1 MMNQTKKHTTS
12 KKLLALLLAL
22 IMTVSLLPMSVF
34 AAAVD
39 VPETEPQVTEPV
51 EEDMQEPEVTDVEGE
66 GDADVQNMEGGAA
79 VYADAAQINYVEKKQ
94 SVPLKDGTFY
104 RIVHIDCG
112 RKYFSVDEL
121 KKIIDYAAASNYT
134 HVELAFGNDG
144 LRFLLDDMEVTASGV
159 TYASENVKSAIQ
171 AGNKAFYDAGT
182 NELTQTQM
190 NDIISYAN
198 GKGIGIIPMFDAPG
212 HLQAVVRAMA
222 TLGVATNKYTTPTT
236 SGTSVNYAINFT
248 DAASVNF
255 VQALMQKYITYFK
268 GQGCTMFNIA
278 ADECGFSSMN
288 NTTYTAYAKLVNSMA
303 AMVQNAGMTAL
314 AFNDGIYH
322 KNLTTSVE
330 FDTNI
335 AVCYWD
341 ASSDKYAPAADLETE
356 GFKIINTNN
365 KWYYVLGKENITGSN
380 WSQYAYTCEY
390 AKQQMSTTNSCLGID
405 GDSNKTTPAGCMA
418 AIWCDYPAYSANWTN
433 VESYIQTLAEY
444 NSAYFTEVKA
454 PEEVD
459 LPAVNDPE
467 TKVSVV
473 VKGQEGQSAAVK
485 VEAKDARTE
494 GLPASAE
501 KAVSY
506 EITPSVENT
515 AYTGAGKVTLPV
527 PTEWKNNTDRV
538 RGYIVTDGNVKTIRG
553 TYDAASGK
561 YTFDVPHFS
570 EMGLILLAA
579 DSTEVTENRTI
590 NLTIGGTATDTIEG
604 AYNGSYP
611 TENTG
616 IAIVEKTEV
625 KNIPASTGDP
635 TKVTT
640 LVSDNKY
647 IISDGNG
654 HFLKRDGTSLTNV
667 NSADEATEW
676 TITKNAS
683 GSAWN
688 ISDGGYYLSY
698 YSDNGWTLNLRR
710 NANSYV
716 SWGYDGNVFRYYNS
730 SSNYYSYCVKYRNN
744 AWQIT
749 QNSSGTN
756 GAAYEKGTPTPGV
769 DQTTITFKGVA
780 EGTTYVTIGHVRYTI
795 NVTKENL
802 DGVDPLPIQLW
813 ITNNTIQ
820 VDTTDATKTGS
831 GWGGDSS
838 LGTAN
843 FVSVSAG
850 KAYGEQGITVVEALG
865 LTEPLVRYEW
875 GGTRLITAKDD
886 KPKQELVFWTGRIH
900 NSSDSNI
907 QTVWGKDYSN
917 AGDAFNYV
925 RYYGGK
931 WQVSADRVNWT
942 TVTGEGSTGAYSSCT
957 QQLAAYY
964 MTRTEITKEVTTDVA
979 DWGKPN
985 GGTEYTSQ
993 VGSDFVLLDYAVKYA
1008 DGSRVPNKFP
1018 VTNKT
1023 LAYHCESNNAAVGTD
1038 SSGNKYRMLNN
1049 FRGVETENFE
1059 VYMVTVTMTS
1069 ASAQTT
1075 VSTSEAKNGYTYD
1088 DTTEQIVWAIDETAR
1103 EKSGLDDY
1111 TSISGST
1118 TYSGC
1123 KIGGT
1128 MDIRGVEIYNKHG
1141 ALITYYVRAKA
1152 AVEDKLIVNYYVE
1165 GEKTPFYFYE
1175 IGVESGTTFDHRF
1188 ARTENPVGLQ
1198 YNTVLNIIHQ
1208 EETVN
1213 WQLETMPEIKSQ
1225 YRYSEY
1231 SFVRTDF
1238 TGNEYKIVN
1247 LYYTFKTEKTFVVDF
1262 GLPLVIKPGD
1272 INANLAANG
1281 VTITG
1286 VDIGVISSY
1295 ARITK
1300 DNNYN
1305 ITYTLTKTIDGS
1317 DTFSIQ
1323 YTGTLM
1329 NNGTLQSGQ
1338 SAKYSVT
1345 IIPASTVYYEDSFAS
1360 FYDAGSTTAKATFEK
1375 ASTVT
1380 TAPDTMGV
1388 WYYDG
1393 AANNASPDQALE
1405 KLGSKKNVYGYDS
1418 AYDNN
1423 STTFSMGSA
1432 KKVTVNADT
1441 YKDNNNSWPTAT
1453 FTFKGTGFDI
1463 ISLTSNTS
1471 GTFFVTVTN
1480 KSTGEVVRRNT
1491 IDTYY
1496 GYHQDED
1503 GNWVAEANNPNA
1515 LYQIPVM
1522 KIKGLDYAE
1531 YNVEIK
1537 VAYVSFLD
1545 HTTNSSYSFWLDAI
1559 RVYDPMGKD
1568 KDYGDDYE
1576 TSPDYV
1582 ELRQVLVDANSL
1594 GENGAVFIDGNNN
1607 ETSVADYAN
1616 YGPNHEVYLAGNQA
1630 IAFKLIANKQ
1640 PTGVQLAAKQ
1650 LTGTEATLTVTGAK
1664 IGKHGNT
1671 ADTALKLTSGT
1682 DMYYELTD
1690 INWTQNALG
1699 LYETGSITLTNSR
1712 NNGIVA
1718 LTNLKFIGGKY
1729 TSSKDEVANAASDVV
1744 LVTMMMDAATA
1755 EEAVAAVDSVLHP
1768 QEEIKTFTPERFETS
1783 WNRNSVKV
1791 GQNATLTVKTSEDVE
1806 AITVDGVTI
1815 DTYRTRTQRTGWG
1828 WNAKKVTYREFTYT
1842 ITASEAGTLNCSVA
1856 AINAEGTA
1864 SEAITATLTVQAA
1877 AQRPGWGGWF
1887 GNLFSRWF

>member
-51 EEDMQEPEVTDVEGE
+51 EEDVQEPEVTDVEGE

-79 VYADAAQINYVEKKQ
+79 VYADAAQINYVTKTQ

-112 RKYFSVDEL
+112 RKYFSVTDL

-212 HLQAVVRAMA
+212 HLQTVVRAMA

-236 SGTSVNYAINFT
+236 SGTSVNYAIDPA
-248 DAASVNF
+248 DAVSVNF
-255 VQALMQKYITYFK
+255 VQALMQKYITYFAGK
-268 GQGCTMFNIA
+268 GCTMFNIA
-278 ADECGFSSMN
+278 ADECGFTSMST
-288 NTTYTAYAKLVNSMA
+288 TTYTAYANLVNSMA

-322 KNLTTSVE
+322 KNLTTNVA

-341 ASSDKYAPAADLETE
+341 ASSDKYAPAATLAGK

-365 KWYYVLGKENITGSN
+365 KWYYVIGKENITGSS
-380 WSQYAYTCEY
+380 WGQYAYTCEY

-467 TKVSVV
+467 TNVSVV
-473 VKGQEGQSAAVK
+473 VKGQEGQTAAVK
-485 VEAKDARTE
+485 VEAKAARTE

-501 KAVSY
+501 KVVSY
-506 EITPSVENT
+506 EITPSVDN
-515 AYTGAGKVTLPV
+515 ADYTGAGKVTLPV
-527 PTEWKNNTDRV
+527 PAEWKDNTDRV
-538 RGYIVTDGNVKTIRG
+538 RGYIVTNGKVETIPG
-553 TYDAASGK
+553 SYDAATGK
-561 YTFDVPHFS
+561 YTFDVLHFS

-590 NLTIGGTATDTIEG
+590 TVTVGETVTDTIEG

-625 KNIPASTGDP
+625 KNIPASTGNP

-640 LVSDNKY
+640 LVSGNKY

-654 HFLKRDGTSLTNV
+654 HFLKRNGTSLTNV

-698 YSDNGWTLNLRR
+698 YSSGWTLNLRS

-716 SWGYDGNVFRYYNS
+716 SWGYDGNVFRYYDS

-769 DQTTITFKGVA
+769 NQTTITFKGVA

-802 DGVDPLPIQLW
+802 DGVSPLPIQTW

-831 GWGGDSS
+831 GWGGDAS

-843 FVSVSAG
+843 YVSVSAG

-865 LTEPLVRYEW
+865 LTEPLARYEW

-900 NSSDSNI
+900 NSSASNI

-979 DWGKPN
+979 DWGKPKDGN
-985 GGTEYTSQ
+985 EYDSQ
-993 VGSDFVLLDYAVKYA
+993 VAGDFVLLDYAVKYA
-1008 DGSRVPNKFP
+1008 DGKRVPSTFP
-1018 VTNKT
+1018 VSNKT
-1023 LAYHCESNNAAVGTD
+1023 LAYHCADSDNAVGTNN
-1038 SSGNKYRMLNN
+1038 GTKYRMLNN
-1049 FRGVETENFE
+1049 FRGIETENFE
-1059 VYMVTVTMTS
+1059 VYMITVTMTS
-1069 ASAQTT
+1069 GSASDSLTATK
-1075 VSTSEAKNGYTYD
+1075 AKNGYTYD
-1088 DTTEQIVWAIDETAR
+1088 DTTEQIVWAIDEDAR
-1103 EKSGLDDY
+1103 AQSGLADY
-1111 TSISGST
+1111 TSISGSSSI
-1118 TYSGC
+1118 YSGC
-1123 KIGGT
+1123 KIGGA

-1152 AVEDKLIVNYYVE
+1152 AVEDKLIVNYYVQ
-1165 GEKTPFYFYE
+1165 GETTPFYSYE
-1175 IGVESGTTFDHRF
+1175 IAVKANTTFDPRF
-1188 ARTENPVGLQ
+1188 ARITTPTLGLE
-1198 YNTVLNIIHQ
+1198 YNTVENIIEQ
-1208 EETVN
+1208 TETVN
-1213 WQLETMPEIKSQ
+1213 WKLQEMPQIKAQ

-1231 SFVRTDF
+1231 DFVDANIDTND
-1238 TGNEYKIVN
+1238 YKTVN
-1247 LYYTFKTEKTFVVDF
+1247 LYYTFKAEKTFVVDF
-1262 GLPLVIKPGD
+1262 GLPLVITPKD
-1272 INANLAANG
+1272 INQNLAANG
-1281 VTITG
+1281 VKITG
-1286 VDIGVISSY
+1286 ADIGNVSSY
-1295 ARITK
+1295 AKITT
-1300 DNNYN
+1300 DDDFN

-1317 DTFSIQ
+1317 DTFSLK
-1323 YTGTLM
+1323 YTGTLVK
-1329 NNGTLQSGQ
+1329 NETTGEVQAGEV
-1338 SAKYSVT
+1338 KYSIT
-1345 IIPASTVYYEDSFAS
+1345 IIPAANVYYEDSFAQ
-1360 FYDAGSTTAKATFEK
+1360 FHNGAGNDMMATWTEVGTDASSSTH
-1375 ASTVT
+1375 
-1380 TAPDTMGV
+1380 
-1388 WYYDG
+1388 
-1393 AANNASPDQALE
+1393 QALE
-1405 KLGSKKNVYGYDS
+1405 VLGETANHNVYGYDP
-1418 AYDNN
+1418 AYTN

-1432 KKVTVNADT
+1432 HKVTVDASVTTN
-1441 YKDNNNSWPTAT
+1441 PTAT
-1453 FTFKGTGFDI
+1453 FTFKGTGFDV
-1463 ISLTSNTS
+1463 ISLTDNTS
-1471 GTFFVTVTN
+1471 GAIFVDVYKGKEATGDMV
-1480 KSTGEVVRRNT
+1480 KSYIVDN
-1491 IDTYY
+1491 YY
-1496 GYHQDED
+1496 GYKQETVD
-1503 GNWVAEANNPNA
+1503 GKTTWVVDKDSTNC

-1522 KIKGLDYAE
+1522 KVSGLDYGE
-1531 YNVEIK
+1531 YTAVITVFYNG
-1537 VAYVSFLD
+1537 AFD
-1545 HTTNSSYSFWLDAI
+1545 HTKDGNSYSFWLDAI
-1559 RVYDPMGKD
+1559 RVYDPMGENADYAKD
-1568 KDYGDDYE
+1568 GEGWPQYIKLRDKLAKSEGV
-1576 TSPDYV
+1576 TS
-1582 ELRQVLVDANSL
+1582 A
-1594 GENGAVFIDGNNN
+1594 AVFIDGGK
-1607 ETSVADYAN
+1607 TADIAVYAN
-1616 YGPNHEVYLAGNQA
+1616 YGPNNEVYLAQGQA
-1630 IAFKLIANKQ
+1630 ISFKV
-1640 PTGVQLAAKQ
+1640 PTNDKIVSVQIGAKAPQ
-1650 LTGTEATLTVTGAK
+1650 GSAQMSVKGATLDE
-1664 IGKHGNT
+1664 GKGSINT
-1671 ADTALKLTSGT
+1671 ATE
-1682 DMYYELTD
+1682 MYYVL
-1690 INWTQNALG
+1690 NNAKG
-1699 LYETGSITLTNSR
+1699 NIVTIT
-1712 NNGIVA
+1712 NNGDGILS
-1718 LTNLKFIGGKY
+1718 LTNLKFTFSEKQG
-1729 TSSKDEVANAASDVV
+1729 TVTLQTLSDEERANAV
-1744 LVTMMMDAATA
+1744 ATVRA
-1755 EEAVAAVDSVLHP
+1755 LFTAPVEPEPAVF
-1768 QEEIKTFTPERFETS
+1768 EPERFEAS
-1783 WNRNSVKV
+1783 WSRSSVKA
-1791 GQNATLTVKTSEDVE
+1791 GEKATLTVKTSEDV
-1806 AITVDGVTI
+1806 ATITVDGVTV

-1842 ITASEAGTLNCSVA
+1842 ITASETADHEIVA
-1856 AINAEGTA
+1856 VNAEGTA
-1864 SEAITATLTVQAA
+1864 SEAITATLTVRAA
-1877 AQRPGWGGWF
+1877 VQRPGIGGWM
-1887 GNLFSRWF
+1887 NKLFSRWF